1 MRKVFLVLSF
11 ALIAQFSDAQ
21 NYFSRQ
27 QLNAD
32 LDSMYVYID
41 ELHPDMFA
49 YTSQQEF
56 ENKLDYARQQLS
68 DSMNVFEFYRVIAPL
83 VALLGDGHTSVY
95 FPHSQL
101 RESEIRIFP
110 FAVMVNYRD
119 SSVVTTRDFSRPL
132 SGLPDG
138 AKLITIN
145 NRDIKELVG
154 KMMACISGEKDFF
167 KAAML
172 NRIFQ
177 GLLFTMFAE
186 EDFQVDYYHEGN
198 YAQKSIRGLSTSE
211 INDNRGTQTTT
222 ARPDYSISFD
232 DENHIAI
239 IDFLRFRDEERM
251 RAFLDSAFT
260 LIHERGIDDLII
272 DIRQNGGGSS
282 MVGDE
287 FFQYISPVPFQQ
299 FGGVIVKV
307 SERMKNYFLEHRNFN
322 YPDSVGIRT
331 SFVENLKELRENPLR
346 FDGNIVL
353 LTSNFSFSSAAG
365 FSWAFKHFEMGTVV
379 GEETGGL
386 AVCFG
391 DVIPQ
396 LLPNSG
402 IHIGVSHKKF
412 YQFGATDKNVHGTI
426 PDYEVPA
433 KEAMDFAIDLILE
446 RRL

>member
-1 MRKVFLVLSF
+1 MRKVFLILGF
-11 ALIAQFSDAQ
+11 ALLTQYSDAQ

-32 LDSMYVYID
+32 LDSMYVFIH

-56 ENKLDYARQQLS
+56 ENKLEYARQQLS
-68 DSMNVFEFYRVIAPL
+68 DSMNIFEFYNVIAPV

-95 FPHSQL
+95 FPHNQL
-101 RESEIRIFP
+101 REPGIRIFP
-110 FAVMVNYRD
+110 FSVMVNYRD
-119 SSVVTTRDFSRPL
+119 SSVVTTRDFSQPL

-138 AKLITIN
+138 AELLSIN
-145 NRDIKELVG
+145 NRDIKDLVG
-154 KMMACISGEKDFF
+154 KMMARISGEKDFF

-177 GLLFTMFAE
+177 GLLFAMFAE
-186 EDFQVDYYHEGN
+186 EDFIVDYYYDGKH
-198 YAQKSIRGLSTSE
+198 AQISIDGLSVSD
-211 INDNRGTQTTT
+211 INASRGTQTATV
-222 ARPDYSISFD
+222 RPDYSISFD
-232 DENHIAI
+232 EENNIAI
-239 IDFLRFRDEERM
+239 IDFLSFRDEERM

-260 LIHERGIDDLII
+260 LIHERGIGDLII
-272 DIRQNGGGSS
+272 DIRQNSGGSS

-331 SFVENLKELRENPLR
+331 YFEENLKELRENPLR
-346 FDGNIVL
+346 FNGNIVL

-402 IHIGVSHKKF
+402 LQMGVSHKKF
-412 YQFGATDKNVHGTI
+412 YQFGATDENVHGTI

-433 KEAMDFAIDLILE
+433 KEAMDFAIDLIIE
-446 RRL
+446 SRL